1 MGDEKLADSKNSEP
15 SKIGRLTIDDN
26 RVILASGGM
35 GLASSDPV
43 SNVLENESFTVSDD
57 CIYQSLWLFPPRLL
71 ACLTKASTP

>member
-1 MGDEKLADSKNSEP
+1 MNSHGSHGIMGDEKLADSKNSEP

-57 CIYQSLWLFPPRLL
+57 CIYQ
-71 ACLTKASTP
+71 